1 MRENFDKS
9 FELLIGHEGGFQADR
24 RDRGNWTTGVIG
36 KGELKGTKF
45 GVSAMSYPNL
55 DIKNLTLAQAKDIY
69 LRDFWNAVRAD
80 ELPSGV
86 DYLVFDA
93 AVNHGPAQAIRF
105 LQIAAGAGVD
115 GKFGPQTLAAV
126 KRRDSLRLIEEFGAQ
141 RQMFWTRI
149 STWKHYGLGWTRR
162 GYESVVRAL
171 LIMKGDLDQSKAEAK
186 IEATPNANL
195 LFGLFKRRG
204 A

>member
-1 MRENFDKS
+1 MRENYDKA

-45 GVSAMSYPNL
+45 GVSAMAYPNL

-69 LRDFWNAVRAD
+69 KKDYWDAVRSD

-93 AVNHGPAQAIRF
+93 AVNHGPKKAIEL
-105 LQIAAGAGVD
+105 LQIAAGATSDGVL
-115 GKFGPQTLAAV
+115 GPATLKAV
-126 KRRDSLRLIEEFGAQ
+126 EKRDPLRLIEEFGAQ

-149 STWKHYGLGWTRR
+149 KTWKHYGLGWTRR

-171 LIMKGDLDQSKAEAK
+171 LIYKGDLDQSKAAEKVEAS
-186 IEATPNANL
+186 PNANL
-195 LFGLFKRRG
+195 LFGLFRRKR
-204 A
+204 